1 MKSFISIFISVIILV
16 SCASQKQ
23 AQPGISVN
31 QILTDTS
38 GDIELAGIA
47 TESRLKET
55 PFGQWYNTNYD
66 GYSPD
71 SNLVRQLSPLLKG
84 KRIQIFMG
92 TWCGDSRREV
102 PRMFKVL
109 HQCGADAASIQL
121 ICTGRTDSTYKQS
134 PTHEER
140 GKDIFRVPTLIVYEH
155 GKEAGRIIESPVQSI
170 EQDLL
175 SICRKEQYTPQYRAA
190 GYLLKWYVNPQWQQ
204 RTGDTTELLSILKPL
219 CRNAGELLSLGR
231 IQLGAGDVQKAVF
244 THRLNSMLYP
254 DLPAV
259 WNQLGIS
266 LQRVDAAAAQAI
278 FQKAA
283 NIPRH

>member
-1 MKSFISIFISVIILV
+1 MKSFIIIIIFAILLISC
-16 SCASQKQ
+16 SSPKS
-23 AQPGISVN
+23 AQTGIPVN
-31 QILTDTS
+31 HILTDTS

-55 PFGQWYNTNYD
+55 PFGQWYNTNYEA
-66 GYSPD
+66 YSPD
-71 SNLVRQLSPLLKG
+71 ASLIVQLSSLLKG
-84 KRIQIFMG
+84 KNIQIFMG

-109 HQCGADAASIQL
+109 HQCGVKPSSIQL

-155 GKEAGRIIESPVQSI
+155 GKETGRIVESPVHSI
-170 EQDLL
+170 EADLL
-175 SICRKEQYTPQYRAA
+175 AICRNEQYVPQYRAA
-190 GYLLKWYVNPQWQQ
+190 GYLLKWYVNPKWQQ

-219 CRNAGELLSLGR
+219 CKNAGELLSLGR
-231 IQLGAGDVQKAVF
+231 IQLGAGEVQKAVF

-283 NIPRH
+283 NIPKQ